1 LPSIAHTGDL
11 NAGLFFPAAD
21 TVAVST
27 AGVERLRV
35 DSSGQVGIGV
45 TPTALLNLYSSTA
58 AQILMD
64 GDTTSVINLIRSSTN
79 NGSPTFNFRKARGT
93 TASKVAVSSN
103 DFTGQIAF
111 SAYDG
116 SDFIATGEMR
126 GRVETFTGVGDVSGL
141 LTFSTRPTGAASV
154 NTERMRIDSTGNVG
168 IGTSSPGSKLDV
180 VGTSATDIFHVRNG
194 TTYFTVG
201 VTSGGASAINAFQTA
216 VGVQQL
222 QLQTTGGTSYFGGN
236 VGIGTTSP
244 QAKLDIGDTSAAF
257 TASIIRA
264 SATGIAELRFAD
276 TVDNA
281 GYVSYDHTSNYMRFA
296 TSATERMR
304 IDSSGVVA
312 IGATSSLAYKLDI
325 ASSDTT
331 AGIGYAVRLRA
342 NATAGAAAIQFTD
355 AAASSEYGVIA
366 CTSAGQIKLNSTT
379 VLVSSLGG
387 TGSRTVTAGATGIL
401 AATSDSRLKQ
411 EVPEASI
418 AGLAEIMQLRPVAYK
433 WLDDIEKRGDDA
445 AVELGFFANEAK
457 DIIPSAAPMG
467 NDGYY
472 GFYDRAVI
480 AALTKGMQEQQAIIT
495 ALTARIAALEA

>member
-1 LPSIAHTGDL
+1 MADTTTTTFGLTKPEVGASEDTWGTKINTNLDSLDDLLDGTTAIKPNLSEGLWKVGGTAVLPTAAELNFVDGVTSAIQTQLNAKAALAGPAFTGQASFADGSAAAPSIAHTGDL

-27 AGVERLRV
+27 AGTERMRV
-35 DSSGQVGIGV
+35 DSSG
-45 TPTALLNLYSSTA
+45 
-58 AQILMD
+58 
-64 GDTTSVINLIRSSTN
+64 
-79 NGSPTFNFRKARGT
+79 
-93 TASKVAVSSN
+93 
-103 DFTGQIAF
+103 
-111 SAYDG
+111 
-116 SDFIATGEMR
+116 
-126 GRVETFTGVGDVSGL
+126 
-141 LTFSTRPTGAASV
+141 
-154 NTERMRIDSTGNVG
+154 NVG
-168 IGTSSPGSKLDV
+168 IGGSVPASLPKLSMY
-180 VGTSATDIFHVRNG
+180 GGIRFLANETAAATYTGIGSIASD
-194 TTYFTVG
+194 TVCI
-201 VTSGGASAINAFQTA
+201 S
-216 VGVQQL
+216 
-222 QLQTTGGTSYFGGN
+222 TTGS
-236 VGIGTTSP
+236 
-244 QAKLDIGDTSAAF
+244 
-257 TASIIRA
+257 
-264 SATGIAELRFAD
+264 
-276 TVDNA
+276 
-281 GYVSYDHTSNYMRFA
+281 
-296 TSATERMR
+296 ERMR

-355 AAASSEYGVIA
+355 AAASSEYGVIS

-433 WLDDIEKRGDDA
+433 WLDDIANRGDGA
-445 AVELGFFANEAK
+445 AVELGFFADQVK